1 MAKTKQTA
9 RVVSKS
15 KQPPNEQENP
25 KMVNDQTVRPQG
37 KRVKTQGKKLP
48 MTKKSRRSTNS
59 QPPSRKPRRYRP
71 GTVALRE
78 IRRYQKT
85 QELLIRRAPFGRL
98 VHELTME
105 TKSSV
110 TRWTSDAIAALQE
123 ASEAYTT
130 TLFEDSNL
138 VAIHAKRVML
148 MPKDTQL
155 IRQLRGESMKH
166 IGDRISVMAKQGVDV
181 KTGRKISKKD
191 KLKN

>member
-25 KMVNDQTVRPQG
+25 KMVKDMTVRPQG
-37 KRVKTQGKKLP
+37 KRVKPQGKKLP
-48 MTKKSRRSTNS
+48 SSKGRQGSTFS
-59 QPPSRKPRRYRP
+59 QPPGKKPRRYRP

-98 VHELTME
+98 VRELTE
-105 TKSSV
+105 DTKAKV

-138 VAIHAKRVML
+138 VAIHAKRVTC
-148 MPKDTQL
+148 MPKDFQL
-155 IRQLRGESMKH
+155 IKALRREFLSTTKVA
-166 IGDRISVMAKQGVDV
+166 RTE
-181 KTGRKISKKD
+181 KTGENQEEK
-191 KLKN
+191 

>member
-1 MAKTKQTA
+1 MAKIKQTA

-15 KQPPNEQENP
+15 NQPPNEQENP
-25 KMVNDQTVRPQG
+25 KMVNDMTVRPQG

-48 MTKKSRRSTNS
+48 LRGSTFS
-59 QPPSRKPRRYRP
+59 QPPAKKPRRYRP

-98 VHELTME
+98 VRELTAE
-105 TKSSV
+105 ATKGTSSKV
-110 TRWTSDAIAALQE
+110 ERWTSDGIAALQE

-138 VAIHAKRVML
+138 VAIHAKRVTC
-148 MPKDTQL
+148 MPKDMQL
-155 IRQLRGESMKH
+155 IKALRREFLSTTKVA
-166 IGDRISVMAKQGVDV
+166 RTE
-181 KTGRKISKKD
+181 KTGENQEEK
-191 KLKN
+191 

>member
-48 MTKKSRRSTNS
+48 SSKGRRGSTFS
-59 QPPSRKPRRYRP
+59 QPPAKKPRRYRP

-98 VHELTME
+98 VRELTAE
-105 TKSSV
+105 ATKDV
-110 TRWTSDAIAALQE
+110 KRWTSSAIAALQE

-138 VAIHAKRVML
+138 VAIHAKRVTC
-148 MPKDTQL
+148 MPKDFQL
-155 IRQLRGESMKH
+155 IKALRREFLSTTKVA
-166 IGDRISVMAKQGVDV
+166 RTE
-181 KTGRKISKKD
+181 KTGENQEEK
-191 KLKN
+191 

>member
-15 KQPPNEQENP
+15 NQPPNEQENP
-25 KMVNDQTVRPQG
+25 KMVNDMTVRPQG

-48 MTKKSRRSTNS
+48 STKGRRGSTFS
-59 QPPSRKPRRYRP
+59 QPPAKKPRRYRP

-98 VHELTME
+98 
-105 TKSSV
+105 
-110 TRWTSDAIAALQE
+110 E

-138 VAIHAKRVML
+138 VAIHAKRVTC
-148 MPKDTQL
+148 MPKDIQL
-155 IRQLRGESMKH
+155 IKALRREFLSTTEVARKE
-166 IGDRISVMAKQGVDV
+166 
-181 KTGRKISKKD
+181 KTGENQEENKED
-191 KLKN
+191 G